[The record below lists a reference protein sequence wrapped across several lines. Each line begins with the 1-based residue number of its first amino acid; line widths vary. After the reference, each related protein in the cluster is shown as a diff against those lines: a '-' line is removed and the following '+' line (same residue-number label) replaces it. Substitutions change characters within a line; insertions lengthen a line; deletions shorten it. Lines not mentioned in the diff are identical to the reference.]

1 MSDTTNTSSNDQEE
15 LDIGLLDMGLDE
27 IETLPGFETP
37 VEGEYI
43 LDLKSALKK
52 VGKNIVVETA
62 FELLECVKKNNDE
75 DPDSQPGTKF
85 SNIYTIKSGD
95 TDPDKRAEA
104 ERMGKG
110 KLKELLLGISETAN
124 ETNVGVL
131 VRDVIGHCQVKA
143 TVKRRQD
150 KEDKEKFYPV
160 IKNMMLA

>member
-1 MSDTTNTSSNDQEE
+1 MSDDTRQGQTEE
-15 LDIGLLDMGLDE
+15 LDISMLDMSLDE

-37 VEGEYI
+37 SEGEYI

-52 VGKNIVVETA
+52 VNKNIVVETA
-62 FELLECVKKNNDE
+62 FEVLSCEKKNNDE
-75 DPDSQPGTKF
+75 DPDSAPGTKF

-95 TDPDKRAEA
+95 TDPEKKAEA

-110 KLKELLLGISETAN
+110 KLKELLLGISEAVG
-124 ETNVGVL
+124 EDNVGVL
-131 VRDVIGHCQVKA
+131 VRDHIGHCQVKA